1 MPIIPYFSKKNCML
15 GNFSTAFSLKILKG
29 RLLKMFMSQCNSDTK
44 ALEIHPERYHCQR
57 EADMCSKHVCARLCH
72 DANALGCRRAAAS
85 QTKLAVM
92 FVNGCVAF
100 FSNYFLQEPTEA
112 DLNKFSERPSSLFTR
127 LSDAHGRVGK
137 HRFDT
142 RRVSNTGLTKN
153 DLKSRFLNV
162 QCLLLN
168 SLNTEMFFVSLTFF

>member
-1 MPIIPYFSKKNCML
+1 MPIIPYFSKKNSML

-85 QTKLAVM
+85 QPKLAVM

-112 DLNKFSERPSSLFTR
+112 DLKSSVNDPHHSLPVCLMLMAGWENT
-127 LSDAHGRVGK
+127 
-137 HRFDT
+137 
-142 RRVSNTGLTKN
+142 VSIQEE
-153 DLKSRFLNV
+153 SAI
-162 QCLLLN
+162 Q
-168 SLNTEMFFVSLTFF
+168 VSPKMISNPTF